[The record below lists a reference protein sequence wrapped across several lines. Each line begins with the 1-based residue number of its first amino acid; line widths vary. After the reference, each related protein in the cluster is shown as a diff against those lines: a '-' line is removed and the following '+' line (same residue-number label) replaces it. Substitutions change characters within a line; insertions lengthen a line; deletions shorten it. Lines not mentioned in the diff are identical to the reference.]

1 MGNLEICASASKF
14 SSMSCVPKS
23 KYNWVFYITIH
34 HIVNFRHPV
43 FERRGDDLYTNV
55 TISLVEALVGF
66 EMDIVHLDGHKVFFY
81 NIKKYVTAHYRIC
94 SNWPQFIYLLQVHIE
109 RDKITK
115 PGARMWKKGE
125 GLPNFDNI
133 NIRGSL
139 IITFDVEFPQTQL
152 DEKQKEG
159 ENAIS
164 FCRYHKAD
172 LD

>member
-1 MGNLEICASASKF
+1 
-14 SSMSCVPKS
+14 
-23 KYNWVFYITIH
+23 
-34 HIVNFRHPV
+34 
-43 FERRGDDLYTNV
+43 
-55 TISLVEALVGF
+55 
-66 EMDIVHLDGHKVFFY
+66 
-81 NIKKYVTAHYRIC
+81 
-94 SNWPQFIYLLQVHIE
+94 
-109 RDKITK
+109 
-115 PGARMWKKGE
+115 MWKKGE

>member
-1 MGNLEICASASKF
+1 MF
-14 SSMSCVPKS
+14 TCVFA
-23 KYNWVFYITIH
+23 W
-34 HIVNFRHPV
+34 
-43 FERRGDDLYTNV
+43 
-55 TISLVEALVGF
+55 
-66 EMDIVHLDGHKVFFY
+66 
-81 NIKKYVTAHYRIC
+81 
-94 SNWPQFIYLLQVHIE
+94 QVHIV

-159 ENAIS
+159 ENFHHIIVWS
-164 FCRYHKAD
+164 HFETLKTIINKS
-172 LD
+172 LV